1 MNTPIKSIIEAL
13 LFVNEQPVT
22 LEQIKSLFDEADI
35 KVIRDV
41 LLQLQSEYNQG
52 NRGIRII
59 EIAGGFQMV
68 TYSECVH
75 FLKKFYS
82 KKQLSRLSTP
92 ALETLAIIAYKQPIS
107 RQEIELIRGVN
118 VDGVVTSLTERGLIR
133 ITGRRESLG
142 RPFVY
147 GTTKKFLEYFG
158 LKSLS
163 DLPKIEDFSKM
174 VPRDEVDVSEGSS
187 EESSGGNSANNDSKT
202 QDSLASD
209 IDLDGKEK
217 IDNYEETKEEA

>member
-1 MNTPIKSIIEAL
+1 MTTTPIKSIIEAL
-13 LFVNEQPVT
+13 LFVNEQPIN
-22 LEQIKSLFDEADI
+22 LEQIKAIFDEADI
-35 KVIRDV
+35 KSIRAA
-41 LLQLQSEYNQG
+41 LTQLQDDYVQQD
-52 NRGIRII
+52 RGIRII

-68 TYSECVH
+68 THSECVH

-82 KKQLSRLSTP
+82 KRQLSRLSTP

-118 VDGVVTSLTERGLIR
+118 VDGVVSSITERGLIR

-174 VPRDEVDVSEGSS
+174 VPHDEIDVSEGSS
-187 EESSGGNSANNDSKT
+187 ENGIDSDMKNCESDVDS
-202 QDSLASD
+202 
-209 IDLDGKEK
+209 DGKENINTNEEIK
-217 IDNYEETKEEA
+217 EETKDVT